1 MEHKDIRDKHSKE
14 SLFMAKENNDLYF
27 FLFYRHTI
35 RIDLDRQ
42 ASQMNLVKCS
52 RAEGTH
58 HGLNVLH

>member
-42 ASQMNLVKCS
+42 ASRIWS
-52 RAEGTH
+52 
-58 HGLNVLH
+58 NVVELREHIVI

>member
-1 MEHKDIRDKHSKE
+1 
-14 SLFMAKENNDLYF
+14 MAKENNDLYF

-35 RIDLDRQ
+35 TVDLDRQ

-58 HGLNVLH
+58 NDLNVLH